1 MSASGLNLF
10 SFSGK
15 NRILHLTWFAFF
27 LSFLVWFNH
36 APLLFSLRE
45 TFGLTDQQIKTL
57 LILNVALTIPARIIV
72 GMLVDALGPKRMF
85 SLLLFVS
92 SILCF
97 GFAMAETYERLAL
110 MRFLLGFSGAGFVI
124 GIRLISEWFPARQLG
139 IAEGIYGG
147 WGNFGSAAAAITLPS
162 LALLF
167 GGDDGWRYAV
177 GFTGALALIYSV
189 IFFFSVSDTPKG
201 STYFKPKK
209 NGAMEVTSKG
219 DFFLYLLMNIP
230 MYAALAVLAWKL
242 GPSNTGMLSA
252 GFVNIAYA
260 LLAGL
265 YLFQAV
271 RIYQINKHVFTSIV
285 PEIDRYSFKQVAVL
299 DLAYMV
305 TFGSELAVVS
315 MLPLYFKD
323 TFDLSIV
330 TAGLLG
336 SFFGTMCLVARPG
349 GGWLSD
355 KLGRKTTLVV
365 VLAGLV
371 AGYLLMSFIDSD
383 WPVAL
388 AVLVTVFCALFVHFG
403 TGAVFAVVPLVK
415 RRLTGQIAGM
425 AGAYGN
431 VGGVTFLTVL
441 SFVSPMIFFM
451 VIAGSALITLVV
463 VAFFLE
469 EPEGHMAEVLPDG
482 TVQVIEV
489 P

>member
-36 APLLFSLRE
+36 APLLVAMRE
-45 TFGLTDQQIKTL
+45 TFDLTDQQIKTL
-57 LILNVALTIPARIIV
+57 LILNVALTIPARIVV

-85 SLLLFVS
+85 SILLFIS

-147 WGNFGSAAAAITLPS
+147 WGNFGSAAAAMTLPS
-162 LALLF
+162 LALLI

-177 GFTGALALIYSV
+177 GLTGMMALIYSF
-189 IFFFSVSDTPKG
+189 IFYFSVTDTPKG

-219 DFFLYLLMNIP
+219 DFFLYLVMNIP

-252 GFVNIAYA
+252 GFVNSAYA

-271 RIYQINKHVFTSIV
+271 RIYQVNKHVFTSVI
-285 PEIDRYSFKQVAVL
+285 PEIDRYSFRQVAVL

-315 MLPLYFKD
+315 MLPLFFMD

-336 SFFGTMCLVARPG
+336 SFFGTMCLVARPS
-349 GGWLSD
+349 GGWISD

-371 AGYLLMSFIDSD
+371 VGYLLMSQIGSN

-451 VIAGSALITLVV
+451 VIAGSALVTLVV

-469 EPEGHMAEVLPDG
+469 EPEGHMAEILPDG
-482 TVQVIEV
+482 TVQMIEV
-489 P
+489 T

>member
-1 MSASGLNLF
+1 
-10 SFSGK
+10 
-15 NRILHLTWFAFF
+15 
-27 LSFLVWFNH
+27 
-36 APLLFSLRE
+36 
-45 TFGLTDQQIKTL
+45 
-57 LILNVALTIPARIIV
+57 LI
-72 GMLVDALGPKRMF
+72 
-85 SLLLFVS
+85 
-92 SILCF
+92 
-97 GFAMAETYERLAL
+97 
-110 MRFLLGFSGAGFVI
+110 
-124 GIRLISEWFPARQLG
+124 
-139 IAEGIYGG
+139 
-147 WGNFGSAAAAITLPS
+147 
-162 LALLF
+162 

-177 GFTGALALIYSV
+177 GLTGMMALIYSV
-189 IFFFSVSDTPKG
+189 IFYFSVTDTPKG

-219 DFFLYLLMNIP
+219 DFFLYLVMNIP

-252 GFVNIAYA
+252 GFVNSAYA

-271 RIYQINKHVFTSIV
+271 RIYQVNKHVFTSVI
-285 PEIDRYSFKQVAVL
+285 PEIDRYSFRQVAVL

-315 MLPLYFKD
+315 MLPLFFKD

-349 GGWLSD
+349 GGWISD

-371 AGYLLMSFIDSD
+371 VGYLLMSQIGSN

-451 VIAGSALITLVV
+451 VIAGSALVTLVV

-469 EPEGHMAEVLPDG
+469 EPEGHMAEILPDG
-482 TVQVIEV
+482 TVQMIEV
-489 P
+489 T